1 MKIFSKIIK
10 KRKKNRSF
18 SKYFKWLPKKNLV
31 LSLSSATLFF
41 LTLPPFNLYFLGF
54 IAFIPFFLIQEE
66 EVKLYKFFRYGCV
79 MGFALGFVS
88 FFWLIQTIQV
98 FGNLPLLV
106 SVLIFLLFCA
116 FFSLKYGIFIW
127 LANALQQYY
136 RISTFLSYGGALIL
150 VELFFPELFPAH
162 LGNTQAYHFY
172 FIQVV
177 DVIGVHGMSFIV
189 ISLNYFLYELV
200 LNKNKKMLALIISL
214 FFVIYSYGVIRVIQI
229 QKFQKN
235 SQSLNIGV
243 IQPDT
248 PFLWGMSLKDLE
260 KITHSVINLTQ
271 EAQKKTPEKLDL
283 IVWPESATPFDITYP
298 NPFSEPIVKF
308 MKEQKTA
315 FIFNETNFLAYK
327 TGKPL
332 YTMASF
338 MNFEGNI
345 IDHYQKIYLLPFGEY
360 LPLSGV
366 FPSLHSLFPQVGIF
380 KAGNKIKNFN
390 FQDKFWIAP
399 LICYEVIHA
408 DLVRKFIQN
417 NGDLIVNLTNDK
429 WFGQSNAS
437 FLHLWLLYPRV
448 IENRVP
454 LIRATNS
461 GSSAVIDQA
470 GHFIAGPTPIFT
482 KTSLAVQVP
491 VVKKVFGLYTYLGE
505 FPLYLVLVYILWLI
519 LRNRKPKTFSSL

>member
-10 KRKKNRSF
+10 KRKKKRSI

-31 LSLSSATLFF
+31 LSLTSSALFF

-66 EVKLYKFFRYGCV
+66 EIKLYKFFRYGCV

-88 FFWLIQTIQV
+88 FFWLIETIQV
-98 FGNLPLLV
+98 FGNLPLFV

-189 ISLNYFLYELV
+189 ISLNYFLYELF

-214 FFVIYSYGVIRVIQI
+214 FFVIYSYGVIRVMQI

-235 SQSLNIGV
+235 SHSLKVGV

-248 PFLWGMSLKDLE
+248 PFLWGISLKDLNS
-260 KITHSVINLTQ
+260 ITQTVINLTQ
-271 EAQKKTPEKLDL
+271 EAQNKMPQLDL
-283 IVWPESATPFDITYP
+283 IIWPESATPFDITYP
-298 NPFSEPIVKF
+298 NPFSKPIVDF
-308 MKEQKTA
+308 MQQQKTP
-315 FIFNETNFLAYK
+315 FIFNESNFLAYK
-327 TGKPL
+327 AGKPL
-332 YTMASF
+332 HTMASY
-338 MNFEGNI
+338 MDAQGKI
-345 IDHYQKIYLLPFGEY
+345 KDHYHKIYLLPFGEY
-360 LPLSGV
+360 LPLSGI
-366 FPSLHSLFPQVGIF
+366 FPSLHKIFPQVGIF

-390 FQDKFWIAP
+390 FQDKFLISP
-399 LICYEVIHA
+399 LICYEIIHA
-408 DLVRKFIQN
+408 DLVRKFIKN
-417 NGDLIVNLTNDK
+417 DGDLIVNLTNDK
-429 WFGQSNAS
+429 WFGESNAS
-437 FLHLWLLYPRV
+437 FLHLWLLYPRA

-482 KTSLAVQVP
+482 KTSLAVKVP

-505 FPLYLVLVYILWLI
+505 IPLYFILIYVLWLI
-519 LRNRKPKTFSSL
+519 LRNRKSKFFSFL